1 MATIT
6 AVSGSSFWSAG
17 ASWVGGV
24 APTASDDVV
33 IPSGST
39 ITIQNSTTVSCRSLS
54 VTGTGT
60 LEFGG
65 TTAQVDIGTTTPGA
79 SNVAFTVDATAFI
92 ILTGTGVIRFTS
104 TSSTQQTVTTNG
116 KTMPNMSFVGAGS
129 SYLLADNV
137 TMTGAALTVTA
148 GTFNTGSKNITC
160 GTFVWSGTGTRTL
173 TLGSSTI
180 TASSAGTAFSGG
192 TRTNLTVTANTATF
206 VMSGNGTCNVGGGNM
221 NGTSLTMTANGS
233 TTING
238 GGTFANATY
247 TPGAVKTASLT
258 FQASTTVTVTGTLTI
273 TGNSV
278 TNRPL
283 VQSATAGTAAAINAT
298 AVALTN
304 ADFQDIT
311 MSGTAGSGTSLGDCQ
326 GNTGFTFTTATTRYG
341 VAAGSWSST
350 AVWSASN
357 GGSTGASVPLPQD
370 DVYLTSSS
378 GAGTYTVDMPRAG
391 KNLVCTGFTRSLVN
405 ASTNATTFYGS
416 ITLSSSIAW
425 TNAGGSL
432 TLTGRGTHTI
442 TTNGGTLNFNTG
454 GGNFNITTVGGTY
467 TMQDAL
473 TMSAGTINVTSGTFN
488 TGNFSLTVPSFVGS
502 GTTTRSIT
510 LGTSTVT
517 VSVALTNTTTTNLT
531 FSGAS
536 STIAFSSSATAR
548 TFAGGG
554 LTYGT
559 LTYNVAGSTGALTIS
574 GSNSFDTIN
583 FSDATNARTLTLT
596 ASTTQTIRNTFNVN
610 GTAGKLMMIAGA
622 AGTLA
627 YSGSGV
633 ISCDYLS
640 ISSSTATPS
649 ATWYAGANSTDGGSN
664 SGWNFTVPPLSFI
677 PLVVSMW

>member
-1 MATIT
+1 
-6 AVSGSSFWSAG
+6 
-17 ASWVGGV
+17 VGGV

-33 IPSGST
+33 ISSGAT
-39 ITIQNSTTVSCRSLS
+39 ITIPTATTVTCRSLS

-65 TTAQVDIGTTTPGA
+65 TTAQVDIGTTTPGT
-79 SNVAFTVDATAFI
+79 SNIAFTIDATAFI

-104 TSSTQQTVTTNG
+104 TSTTQQTVTTNG
-116 KTMPNMSFVGAGS
+116 KTMPNMSFIGAGS

-137 TMTGAALTVTA
+137 TMTGATLTVTA
-148 GTFNTGSKNITC
+148 GTFNTNSKNITC
-160 GTFVWSGTGTRTL
+160 GTFLWTGSGTRTL

-180 TASSAGTAFSGG
+180 TASSAGTALSGA
-192 TRTNLTVTANTATF
+192 TRTNLTVTANTATL
-206 VMSGNGTCNVGGGNM
+206 VMSGNGTCNAGGQNM

-238 GGTFANATY
+238 GGTFANVTY
-247 TPGAVKTASLT
+247 TPGAVKTATLT
-258 FQASTTVTVTGTLTI
+258 FAVSTTVTVTGTLTI

-283 VQSATAGTAAAINAT
+283 VQASLQNSAATINAT
-298 AVALTN
+298 AVSLSN

-311 MSGTAGSGTSLGDCQ
+311 MSGTAGTGTSLGDCQ

-341 VAAGSWSST
+341 VVAGNWSST
-350 AVWSASN
+350 ATWSTSSS
-357 GGSTGASVPLPQD
+357 GSGGASVPLPQD

-378 GAGTYTVDMPRAG
+378 GAGTYTIDMLRAG
-391 KNLVCTGFTRSLVN
+391 KNLDCTGFTRSLVN
-405 ASTNATTFYGS
+405 GSSINACLYGS
-416 ITLSSSIAW
+416 VKLSSSITW
-425 TNAGGSL
+425 TNVSGSL
-432 TLTGRGTHTI
+432 TLFGRGSHTI
-442 TTNGGTLNFNTG
+442 TMNGGTFNFNTG
-454 GGNFNITTVGGTY
+454 GGNLTINAPTGTY
-467 TMQDAL
+467 TLADAL
-473 TMSAGTINVTSGTFN
+473 TMSSGTLNITQGTFN
-488 TGNFSLTVPSFVGS
+488 TAGYSLTVPSFVGS
-502 GTTTRSIT
+502 GTQTRSIT

-517 VSVALTNTTTTNLT
+517 VSVAFTMTTTTGLT

-536 STIAFSSSATAR
+536 STIALASSASAR
-548 TFAGGG
+548 TFAGGN

-596 ASTTQTIRNTFNVN
+596 ASTTQTVRNAFNVN
-610 GTAGKLMMIAGA
+610 GTAGKLMTIAGA
-622 AGTLA
+622 TGTLS
-627 YSGSGV
+627 YTGSGV
-633 ISCDYLS
+633 VSSDYLS

-649 ATWYAGANSTDGGSN
+649 STWYAGANSTDALGN
-664 SGWNFTVPPLSFI
+664 SGWIFTVPPGSFI